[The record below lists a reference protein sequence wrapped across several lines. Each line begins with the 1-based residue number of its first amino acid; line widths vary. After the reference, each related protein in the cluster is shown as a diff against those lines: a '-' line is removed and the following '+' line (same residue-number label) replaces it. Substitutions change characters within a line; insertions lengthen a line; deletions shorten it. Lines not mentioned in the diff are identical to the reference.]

1 MPVTNAIEYTSCAEK
16 DAVLCYAMLCYA
28 MLCYAMLCYAVCM
41 LSNAEDAC
49 VC

>member
-28 MLCYAMLCYAVCM
+28 VCM